1 MKVKIVQ
8 LCELN
13 MNSLLKSVTTSVE
26 EITGHKIVDTS
37 HELISSGMI
46 DSFGILQLIM
56 TLETE
61 LGIKLEDH
69 DLDAKNFSSI
79 NSIVEMINHKEPAV
93 PGHNEYSSK

>member
-1 MKVKIVQ
+1 
-8 LCELN
+8 

-37 HELISSGMI
+37 DELIRSGII

-61 LGIKLEDH
+61 LGIKLEDQ
-69 DLDAKNFSSI
+69 DLDAKNFSTI
-79 NSIVEMINHKEPAV
+79 NSIVEMINLKDPVA
-93 PGHNEYSSK
+93 PGHND

>member
-1 MKVKIVQ
+1 
-8 LCELN
+8 

-37 HELISSGMI
+37 DELIRSGII

-69 DLDAKNFSSI
+69 DLDAKNFSTI
-79 NSIVEMINHKEPAV
+79 NSIVEMINLKDPVA
-93 PGHNEYSSK
+93 PDHND

>member
-1 MKVKIVQ
+1 
-8 LCELN
+8 
-13 MNSLLKSVTTSVE
+13 MNSLLKSVTTSVK

-37 HELISSGMI
+37 DELISSGII

-69 DLDAKNFSSI
+69 DLDAKNFSTI
-79 NSIVEMINHKEPAV
+79 NSIVEMINLKDPVA
-93 PGHNEYSSK
+93 PDHND

>member
-1 MKVKIVQ
+1 
-8 LCELN
+8 
-13 MNSLLKSVTTSVE
+13 MNSLFKSVTTLVE

-37 HELISSGMI
+37 DELIRSGII

-69 DLDAKNFSSI
+69 DLDAKNFSTV
-79 NSIVEMINHKEPAV
+79 NSIVEMLNLKDPVA
-93 PGHNEYSSK
+93 PGHND

>member
-1 MKVKIVQ
+1 MTVKIVQ

-26 EITGHKIVDTS
+26 EITGHKIVDTND
-37 HELISSGMI
+37 ELIRSGII

-69 DLDAKNFSSI
+69 DLDAKNFSTI
-79 NSIVEMINHKEPAV
+79 NSIVEMINLKDPVA
-93 PGHNEYSSK
+93 PDHND